1 MQRIAYLYM
10 GLSIGDDSILNFN
23 GESSVV
29 SVGQKIWDVTVVAIK
44 NDRVILKDDI
54 GKFELK
60 N

>member
-1 MQRIAYLYM
+1 M
-10 GLSIGDDSILNFN
+10 
-23 GESSVV
+23 
-29 SVGQKIWDVTVVAIK
+29 SVGQKIWEVTVVAIK

>member
-1 MQRIAYLYM
+1 M

-29 SVGQKIWDVTVVAIK
+29 SVGQKIWGVTVVAIK